1 MHEVFIVS
9 VFRTGR
15 GEKKNQM
22 QCAEFASESY
32 ITLHNKLLTV
42 LLTMP
47 MAAEDY

>member
-9 VFRTGR
+9 VFRTGY
-15 GEKKNQM
+15 GKKNQM

-42 LLTMP
+42 LLALP